1 MFAGET
7 IVLPAKGSFA
17 VSGSTAV
24 SGSAV
29 VPVKATTGAPMTA
42 AFATGLAVA
51 TAAAYTHTSIMA
63 KRRATTGTSSP
74 TQAPKPVAV
83 ASRLREEVTLEP
95 AEVQAPEPAVA
106 APTPVPAAA
115 LKPVVAM
122 ATEEAD
128 PFIARLE
135 AAGRRQ
141 PAEAAAPEP
150 AVAAAPE
157 PAVAAT
163 PEPAVAAAPAPVSAA
178 AAPEA
183 EEVDPFIAR
192 LEAAGR
198 RKPAE
203 DEDKWTLPEL
213 KSKEAAKVYEEA

>member
-7 IVLPAKGSFA
+7 IVLPAKGPFA
-17 VSGSTAV
+17 ISGSTAV

-74 TQAPKPVAV
+74 RQAPEPVAV
-83 ASRLREEVTLEP
+83 ASRLREEVALEP
-95 AEVQAPEPAVA
+95 AEVRAPEQAVA

-115 LKPVVAM
+115 LKPVVAV

-150 AVAAAPE
+150 AVAAA
-157 PAVAAT
+157 

-203 DEDKWTLPEL
+203 DEDEEPQDKWTLPEL

>member
-83 ASRLREEVTLEP
+83 ASRLREEVALEP
-95 AEVQAPEPAVA
+95 AEVKAPEPAVA

-115 LKPVVAM
+115 LKPVVAV

-150 AVAAAPE
+150 AVAAA
-157 PAVAAT
+157 

-203 DEDKWTLPEL
+203 DEDEEPQDKWTLPEL

>member
-157 PAVAAT
+157 PAVAA
-163 PEPAVAAAPAPVSAA
+163 APAPVSAA

-203 DEDKWTLPEL
+203 DEDEEPQDKWTLPEL

>member
-51 TAAAYTHTSIMA
+51 TAAAYTHTSVMA

-83 ASRLREEVTLEP
+83 ASRLREEVALEP
-95 AEVQAPEPAVA
+95 AEVKAPEPAVA

-115 LKPVVAM
+115 LKPVVAV

-150 AVAAAPE
+150 AVAAA
-157 PAVAAT
+157 

-203 DEDKWTLPEL
+203 DEDEEPQDKWTLPEL

>member
-83 ASRLREEVTLEP
+83 ASRLREEVALEP
-95 AEVQAPEPAVA
+95 AEVKAPEPAVA

-157 PAVAAT
+157 PAVAA
-163 PEPAVAAAPAPVSAA
+163 APAPVSAA